1 MSDMEL
7 ATALQQLTDADA
19 GQRQLAVMA
28 LEELADGSSVEPL
41 IAALR
46 DPDATVRRLAVGV
59 LAIKRGRIKQLAID
73 ELEVGRLHVKEL
85 IVDRET

>member
-28 LEELADGSSVEPL
+28 LEELADAASVEAL
-41 IAALR
+41 IAALL

-59 LAIKRGRIKQLAID
+59 LE
-73 ELEVGRLHVKEL
+73 ELGDARAVEPLVSAL
-85 IVDRET
+85 